1 MTPQWFK
8 DAIRDWPTVFWL
20 PIPKQAGLDGRVGA
34 VLSPDY
40 MGATPEQVML
50 TTEGSIP
57 PFETVFRNNPLT
69 QSGGAYARTGDV
81 RILLPYP
88 LPPGIIVIVGFEAN
102 DAYPYY
108 DDYIYNGKIDGVIS
122 IVMKKD
128 DYRDLTLQTD
138 GFEYL
143 RYDQIS
149 NTDSGFRYNPKTAMK
164 GLEPLYRKPQYKAA
178 VFGFSQNGDGVV
190 GTKHPLYSNNSM
202 PYLDNYQELNSLQFG
217 SVINSLKLERWIRSI
232 RVQSSMHAISYV
244 EIKSPYLRGI
254 DWPEV
259 GGVNWWGNKN
269 LVNEEFSGKFLDKR
283 GFPIG

>member
-57 PFETVFRNNPLT
+57 PFETAFRNNPLT
-69 QSGGAYARTGDV
+69 QSDGAYARTGNV
-81 RILLPYP
+81 KILLPYQ
-88 LPPGIIVIVGFEAN
+88 LPPGIIVIVGFEAH

-108 DDYIYNGKIDGVIS
+108 ADYIHNGKIEGAIS
-122 IVMKKD
+122 IVMEKD
-128 DYRDLTLQTD
+128 DYRNLTLQTD
-138 GFEYL
+138 GFDYL
-143 RYDQIS
+143 YYDQSS

-190 GTKHPLYSNNSM
+190 GTKHPLYSSDGM
-202 PYLDNYQELNSLQFG
+202 PYLDDYEELSSLRLG
-217 SVINSLKLERWIRSI
+217 SEISSLKLERWIRSI
-232 RVQSSMHAISYV
+232 RVQSVMHSISYI
-244 EIKSPYLRGI
+244 EIKTPWLRSI
-254 DWPEV
+254 DWPSADGEA
-259 GGVNWWGNKN
+259 WWKNKIN
-269 LVNEEFSGKFLDKR
+269 MQEAEFSGGDKR